1 MLLILNVIQVF
12 VTNYVDFVQDEFAPS
27 PSPVSVTVRFL
38 EVNLHEERKL
48 EALMDRLPENI
59 IGLKL
64 IEICERRSALTLAS
78 QLDRFSSV
86 RYLDLG
92 SCAFDLA
99 DHPQAVESMSFALG
113 QLPRLERLSLAH
125 NRLTDCLA
133 SLLTPLQR
141 GLELLD
147 LSSCSLSGATD
158 LVYLGN
164 SSHRTTLRSLSL
176 ASNELGSH
184 WEQLL
189 HLMDRLGNGTSLRI
203 LDLSSNDFVEQ
214 QLTILSRATLGS
226 LSALSLLDLSWH
238 ELSLS
243 SLVSIVELL
252 ASKTNLRTFCL
263 STPID
268 MVESGYDQPD
278 SWQGFV
284 NFTEA
289 LTAKHREEQ
298 LRPSLTLH
306 WCLM

>member
-1 MLLILNVIQVF
+1 M
-12 VTNYVDFVQDEFAPS
+12 
-27 PSPVSVTVRFL
+27 VRFL

-48 EALMDRLPENI
+48 ETLMDRLPEHI

-78 QLDRFSSV
+78 QVARFSSI
-86 RYLDLG
+86 RCLDLG

-99 DHPQAVESMSFALG
+99 DHPQAVELTSFALG

-133 SLLTPLQR
+133 SLLTPLQH

-147 LSSCSLSGATD
+147 LSSCCLGDDD
-158 LVYLGN
+158 LAYLGD
-164 SSHRTTLRSLSL
+164 SLHRTTLRSLSL
-176 ASNELGSH
+176 ASNELGFH

-189 HLMDRLGNGTSLRI
+189 PLMDKLGHGSNLRI
-203 LDLSSNDFVEQ
+203 LDLSSNDFVET
-214 QLTILSRATLGS
+214 QLTVLSRAPLGP

-238 ELSLS
+238 ELSLA

>member
-1 MLLILNVIQVF
+1 M
-12 VTNYVDFVQDEFAPS
+12 
-27 PSPVSVTVRFL
+27 VRFL

-48 EALMDRLPENI
+48 ETLMDRLPEHI

-78 QLDRFSSV
+78 QVARFSSI
-86 RYLDLG
+86 RCLDLG

-99 DHPQAVESMSFALG
+99 DHSQAVELTSFALG

-133 SLLTPLQR
+133 SLLTPLQH

-147 LSSCSLSGATD
+147 LSSCCLGDDD
-158 LVYLGN
+158 LAYLGD
-164 SSHRTTLRSLSL
+164 SLHCTTLRSLSL
-176 ASNELGSH
+176 ASNELGFH

-189 HLMDRLGNGTSLRI
+189 PLMDKLGHGSNLRI
-203 LDLSSNDFVEQ
+203 LDLSSNDFVET
-214 QLTILSRATLGS
+214 QLTVLSRAALGP

-238 ELSLS
+238 ELSLT